1 MIDFFREL
9 KAWLLTVFLGSFLVA
24 VTLVVHSDLTAADI
38 PYNPNSIP
46 GVTFMS
52 SLAAFLFS
60 APTILSM
67 MAVVRW
73 SNHRGWD
80 QRRCQQAVQGVHA
93 VGAATTFGIILY
105 NDWDIF
111 SVVCAVIYPTLGA
124 ALWWRALRQRSNR

>member
-1 MIDFFREL
+1 MGEILREL
-9 KAWLLTVFLGSFLVA
+9 RAWLLTVFLGSFLVA
-24 VTLVVHSDLTAADI
+24 VTLVVHSDLTAADM

-60 APTILSM
+60 APTILAM

-73 SNHRGWD
+73 SNHRGWNP
-80 QRRCQQAVQGVHA
+80 RRRQQAVQGVHA

-105 NDWDIF
+105 NDYDVF
-111 SVVCAVIYPTLGA
+111 SVVCAVIYPALGA
-124 ALWWRALRQRSNR
+124 ALWWRTLSQRSNR